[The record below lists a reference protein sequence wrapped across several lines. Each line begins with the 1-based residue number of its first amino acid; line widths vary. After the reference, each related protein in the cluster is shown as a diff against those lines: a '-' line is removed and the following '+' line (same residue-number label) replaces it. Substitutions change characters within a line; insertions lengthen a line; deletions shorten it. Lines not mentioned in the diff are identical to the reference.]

1 MARIADD
8 ADFLAAAVDPDQPV
22 GALAPAAAIDQR
34 PFRRRRESCRAGRSD
49 FDSSAETK
57 LDRAGSATAATLSTG
72 APLVAA
78 AASKAVVRTV
88 TTFTASADCTV
99 AMALPA

>member
-1 MARIADD
+1 M
-8 ADFLAAAVDPDQPV
+8 
-22 GALAPAAAIDQR
+22 
-34 PFRRRRESCRAGRSD
+34 RAEVSSGRSD

-57 LDRAGSATAATLSTG
+57 RDSAGSAAAATLSTG
-72 APLVAA
+72 ALLVEA